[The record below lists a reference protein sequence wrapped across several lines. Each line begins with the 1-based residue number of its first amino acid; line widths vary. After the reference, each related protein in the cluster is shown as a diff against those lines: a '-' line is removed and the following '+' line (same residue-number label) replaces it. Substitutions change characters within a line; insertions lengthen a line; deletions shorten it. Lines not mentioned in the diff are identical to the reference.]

1 MDRNPS
7 SIVTSNLRPYIRD
20 RGPARHFQGRWD
32 HRSHFASVLFAAAE
46 DPQNGTAFLIQ
57 GAPGAGKTALLHQM
71 SVEAKKTGW
80 SVVRVKAE
88 AFENPAYMAQTLGKR
103 FYDGL
108 TKEIEADAKLVR
120 SRKAGH
126 IAPIQSVTGVLRKH
140 IGRRKQVL
148 LVLDEAQHLA
158 DPSSAVG
165 ATSIRSALSDL
176 TDGDTHRNI
185 VLLMGG
191 LGNTWSALKDRGL
204 SRLARKCRRHL
215 NRLGPDNA
223 RRVVEGWLGDAQCP
237 REHLSVWIHL
247 LFDAS
252 DGWPQHI
259 ICSVAVAADHFAV
272 HGYAPS
278 PAAMESVTRA
288 INKEKDEYYSARIS
302 GIPTGDIALLGILT
316 KACGIGN
323 EYPESELLDILDAG
337 SRRNSPPSQEV
348 LQRMLAQG
356 VLAEET
362 DSVGYHIPIPSMES
376 YLFNKAV
383 RYARI
388 QPGIIRR
395 MLRNVCQVLLDRREM
410 VIEPQDLLDGYWGE
424 SSRTPTRLPQRSFG
438 KGDDGPG
445 L

>member
-1 MDRNPS
+1 
-7 SIVTSNLRPYIRD
+7 
-20 RGPARHFQGRWD
+20 
-32 HRSHFASVLFAAAE
+32 VLFAAAE

-337 SRRNSPPSQEV
+337 S
-348 LQRMLAQG
+348 
-356 VLAEET
+356 AET
-362 DSVGYHIPIPSMES
+362 
-376 YLFNKAV
+376 
-383 RYARI
+383 
-388 QPGIIRR
+388 
-395 MLRNVCQVLLDRREM
+395 LRHHRKCCRECW
-410 VIEPQDLLDGYWGE
+410 LRAY
-424 SSRTPTRLPQRSFG
+424 
-438 KGDDGPG
+438 
-445 L
+445 